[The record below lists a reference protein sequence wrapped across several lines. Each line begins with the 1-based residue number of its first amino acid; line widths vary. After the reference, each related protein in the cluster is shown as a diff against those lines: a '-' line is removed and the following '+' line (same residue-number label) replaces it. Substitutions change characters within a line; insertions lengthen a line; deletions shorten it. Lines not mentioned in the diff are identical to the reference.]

1 MKKIYLAVI
10 LMLFTLSMSFG
21 AESADM
27 SEYVRKDVLE
37 VHLQT
42 INMNTEAILKRLDV
56 QDNNI
61 KELTKAI
68 TMLTERIQNVNDRL
82 GERIGGVSDRLS
94 DLRQDIYLGLV
105 ILGIMAALPSVKE
118 FFKWREDRKDS
129 RVKGVTLEE
138 VRRLIEEAKLGNK
151 TSV

>member
-1 MKKIYLAVI
+1 
-10 LMLFTLSMSFG
+10 
-21 AESADM
+21 
-27 SEYVRKDVLE
+27 
-37 VHLQT
+37 
-42 INMNTEAILKRLDV
+42 MNTEAILKRLDV